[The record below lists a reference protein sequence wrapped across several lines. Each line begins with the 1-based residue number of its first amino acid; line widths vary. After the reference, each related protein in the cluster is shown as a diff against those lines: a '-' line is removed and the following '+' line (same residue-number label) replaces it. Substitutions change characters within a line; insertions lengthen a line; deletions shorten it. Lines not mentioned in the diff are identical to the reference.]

1 MEAQSE
7 KQKEAAA
14 GIPLRIYPA
23 LDGSE
28 ADVVDRVPFHWHT
41 ESEIVIVD
49 AGTVSLVIAD
59 RAYQGMRGDIFFIGS
74 EELHEIRATGQGNQF
89 HSFLFSLELL
99 EFARADDAETSLL
112 EPLAEGHLRFP
123 RQVRK
128 GEAGQ
133 EALHRLLAR
142 LVCACLRQS
151 LGWRL
156 TAKAALLEIV
166 AVCADYSLIEKVDA
180 PCGTDERLRQK
191 KAIVAYLDEHFTEP
205 VRLPDVAAA
214 FGLSP
219 QYFSTLF
226 RESFGRTLMQH
237 VNFLR
242 TERAARL
249 LRTSSLPVMEIGLRV
264 GYENFSYFIKR
275 FREAYGVPPSVYRK
289 NNREFAAT
297 PVGRAH

>member
-1 MEAQSE
+1 M
-7 KQKEAAA
+7 
-14 GIPLRIYPA
+14 
-23 LDGSE
+23 
-28 ADVVDRVPFHWHT
+28 
-41 ESEIVIVD
+41 
-49 AGTVSLVIAD
+49 
-59 RAYQGMRGDIFFIGS
+59 
-74 EELHEIRATGQGNQF
+74 
-89 HSFLFSLELL
+89 
-99 EFARADDAETSLL
+99 
-112 EPLAEGHLRFP
+112 
-123 RQVRK
+123 
-128 GEAGQ
+128 
-133 EALHRLLAR
+133 
-142 LVCACLRQS
+142 
-151 LGWRL
+151 GWRL

>member
-59 RAYQGMRGDIFFIGS
+59 RAYQGTRGDIFFIGS

-133 EALHRLLAR
+133 KALHRLLAR
-142 LVCACLRQS
+142 LVCACL
-151 LGWRL
+151 LG
-156 TAKAALLEIV
+156 KAW
-166 AVCADYSLIEKVDA
+166 
-180 PCGTDERLRQK
+180 
-191 KAIVAYLDEHFTEP
+191 
-205 VRLPDVAAA
+205 
-214 FGLSP
+214 
-219 QYFSTLF
+219 
-226 RESFGRTLMQH
+226 
-237 VNFLR
+237 
-242 TERAARL
+242 
-249 LRTSSLPVMEIGLRV
+249 V
-264 GYENFSYFIKR
+264 G
-275 FREAYGVPPSVYRK
+275 G
-289 NNREFAAT
+289 
-297 PVGRAH
+297 

>member
-1 MEAQSE
+1 MKAQSE
-7 KQKEAAA
+7 RQKEAAV
-14 GIPLRIYPA
+14 GVPLRIYPA

-59 RAYQGMRGDIFFIGS
+59 RAYLGTRGDIFFIGS
-74 EELHEIRATGQGNQF
+74 EELHEIRAAGQGNQF

-99 EFARADDAETSLL
+99 EFAHVDDAETSLL

-142 LVCACLRQS
+142 LVCTCLRQS
-151 LGWRL
+151 LGWQL

-166 AVCADYSLIEKVDA
+166 AVCADYALIEKVNMS
-180 PCGTDERLRQK
+180 CGADERLRQK

-249 LRTSSLPVMEIGLRV
+249 LRTSGLPVMEIGLRV

-289 NNREFAAT
+289 NNREFAVT

>member
-59 RAYQGMRGDIFFIGS
+59 RAYQGPRGDIFFIGS

-89 HSFLFSLELL
+89 HSFL
-99 EFARADDAETSLL
+99 
-112 EPLAEGHLRFP
+112 LAEGHLRFP

-133 EALHRLLAR
+133 KALHRLLAR

-226 RESFGRTLMQH
+226 R
-237 VNFLR
+237 
-242 TERAARL
+242 
-249 LRTSSLPVMEIGLRV
+249 
-264 GYENFSYFIKR
+264 
-275 FREAYGVPPSVYRK
+275 
-289 NNREFAAT
+289 
-297 PVGRAH
+297 